1 MSELNQVIESL
12 VEKIR
17 NGQVSSENRM
27 SQPVNLPADFNAI
40 DWLQEQTLYPR
51 FYWQSR
57 DEGEEVVALGRIHT
71 FIDPAE
77 AYAIL
82 GPQQRVWGGKA
93 FDSEHAKARHQSSYF
108 FLPKIELMR
117 QDNHWTLNINLSV
130 DHKGI
135 IRDLKK
141 LKTCYQ
147 PSAPIQPQSCTVHYS
162 PQCDEWKHILEKALM
177 AIESKEFEKV
187 VLARKTIVELAQP
200 IQAAQLLK
208 ASRVQN
214 RNSFHFLMSLSPNG
228 SFIGSTP
235 ERLYRRNGDML
246 ETEALAGTVGRDDDP
261 EKDKQLADWLLNDDK
276 NLRENQIVV
285 NDIIERLTPYT
296 EHIYVQPEAQL
307 IQLRRV
313 QHLKRHIHGNLLL
326 GVKGVP
332 LLTALQPTA
341 AIAGL
346 PREASLNFIRVN
358 EPFTRGWYSGSVG
371 YFGHHKA
378 EFCVS
383 IRSAVI
389 TDNTVKL
396 YAGAGIVSGSEA
408 DFEWQ
413 ELNRKTATL
422 LNLISDYPIE
432 NDHCEG
438 L

>member
-1 MSELNQVIESL
+1 MSGLNQVIESL
-12 VEKIR
+12 IEKIR
-17 NGQVSSENRM
+17 NGQVSSENRI
-27 SQPVNLPADFNAI
+27 SQPVNFPASFNAI
-40 DWLQEQTLYPR
+40 DWLQEQILYPR

-57 DEGEEVVALGRIHT
+57 DEREEVVALEQIHT
-71 FIDPAE
+71 FTDPIA

-93 FDSEHAKARHQSSYF
+93 FDSEHAKTRHQSSYF

-117 QDNHWTLNINLSV
+117 QDDNWSLNVNLSD
-130 DHKGI
+130 DHERT

-141 LKTCYQ
+141 LKADYQ
-147 PSAPIQPQSCTVHYS
+147 PSAPLQPQSSTVHYS
-162 PQCDEWKHILEKALM
+162 PQCDEWKHILEKALI

-187 VLARKTIVELAQP
+187 VLARKTIVELDQP

-214 RNSFHFLMSLSPNG
+214 RHSFHFLMSLSPND
-228 SFIGSTP
+228 SFLGSTP
-235 ERLYRRNGDML
+235 ERLYRRSGDML
-246 ETEALAGTVGRDDDP
+246 ETEALAGTIGRDDNP

-296 EHIYVQPEAQL
+296 ETIDVQPEAQL

-313 QHLKRHIHGNLLL
+313 QHLKRHINGNLSL
-326 GVKGVP
+326 GVKGVQ

-358 EPFTRGWYSGSVG
+358 EPFTRGWYSGSLG

-378 EFCVS
+378 EFCVC
-383 IRSAVI
+383 IRSAVV
-389 TDNTVKL
+389 TENTVKL
-396 YAGAGIVSGSEA
+396 YAGAGIVPGSEA
-408 DFEWQ
+408 EFEWQ

-432 NDHCEG
+432 NDYCEG